1 MAYRDRM
8 RSQALA
14 GLTLLVAV
22 GGCRGDHRADGH
34 TISVKGSDTLVQVAT
49 GWAQTYS
56 ARPGLSRVSASG
68 GGSGVGIAGL
78 IDGTVDI
85 ATSSREM
92 KPKERSELTA
102 RRGLEVHE
110 HFIGSDALAIFV
122 HPSNPLEAISLT
134 QLGELWAENGTVTDW
149 SQVAPGMKG
158 PLVLIGRQNSSGT
171 YDYFREVV
179 CAKGADGKAREF
191 RGGVSELSGSS
202 EVLEKIAGAPLALGY
217 SGMGYR
223 TPQVKWLAV
232 SRTDGAP
239 AEHPTVDGARSGSY
253 PIARK
258 LYLYTAGTPSPE
270 VQAFLEWVV
279 SDEGQQI
286 VAREGYVPVR

>member
-1 MAYRDRM
+1 MALRVA
-8 RSQALA
+8 SAL
-14 GLTLLVAV
+14 TMVLLLGA
-22 GGCRGDHRADGH
+22 CRGAQPNHSH
-34 TISVKGSDTLVQVAT
+34 TIAVKGSDTLVQVAT
-49 GWAQTYS
+49 GWTQTYS
-56 ARPGLSRVSASG
+56 AKPGRVRVSASG

-85 ATSSREM
+85 ATSSREL
-92 KPKERSELTA
+92 KPKERAELQA
-102 RRGLEVHE
+102 RRGLEAHE

-122 HPSNPLEAISLT
+122 HPSNPLESISLT
-134 QLGELWAENGTVTDW
+134 QLGELWAEDGTVKDW

-158 PLVLIGRQNSSGT
+158 PIVLIGRQNSSGT
-171 YDYFREVV
+171 YDYFCEVV
-179 CAKGADGKAREF
+179 CAKGKDGKAREF

-223 TPQVKWLAV
+223 TPHVKWLAV
-232 SRTDGAP
+232 SRTDGAA
-239 AEHPTVDGARSGSY
+239 AEHPTAEGARSGSY

-258 LYLYTAGTPSPE
+258 LYLYTAGQPSAE
-270 VQAFLEWVV
+270 VTAFLEWVL
-279 SDEGQQI
+279 SDEGQEV